1 MKRFITFL
9 VITVLSQT
17 MWTQD
22 ISINLR
28 NGIGFTIVDVE
39 EAWETELEDWD
50 QLSYQLVA
58 QGILN
63 KDNGLS
69 IGAETG
75 VQRLY
80 YWEEKYFVYLPDP
93 TPRFRWGTIWTWHLG
108 ALLEKHFENNFYIQS
123 GANLRVF
130 LDGSGVTPGILASGG
145 YELFLSDSFKIPIG
159 LRIDV
164 VFGSATPIPVTLGV
178 GLKYNLQL

>member
-1 MKRFITFL
+1 MKKFL
-9 VITVLSQT
+9 IILAVLVLSQT
-17 MWTQD
+17 VRSQE
-22 ISINLR
+22 ISLNLR
-28 NGIGFTIVDVE
+28 NGVGFTIVDVE
-39 EAWETELEDWD
+39 EAWETELDDWD
-50 QLSYQLVA
+50 QFSYQLVA

-80 YWEEKYFVYLPDP
+80 YWEEKYYVYLPDP
-93 TPRFRWGTIWTWHLG
+93 TPRYRWGSIWTWHLG
-108 ALLEKHFENNFYIQS
+108 AVLEKHFENNFYIQS
-123 GANLRVF
+123 GLNLRVF

-145 YELFLSDSFKIPIG
+145 YQLYLSDSFKIPVG

-178 GLKYNLQL
+178 GLKYNLEL